1 MRRTAYEMT
10 SEPEI
15 EQFLDEMSFGTLVMQ
30 GEEWPYAVPLNYV
43 YHRKS
48 IYLHGSKAG
57 HKMEAIRACG
67 NVAFSVCKEYA
78 LIPSYF
84 SDPLLACPAT
94 SYFKS
99 VLIRGRA
106 VAVEEAAEKA
116 DVLGA
121 LMRKLQPEG
130 GYSPIDPADPA
141 YVPRLQGVAVLRLNA
156 ESLSAKFAFGQHLNE
171 ERFAK
176 VCEGLR
182 ERGTDRDLHTAD
194 LMEKYSGRCPVE

>member
-10 SEPEI
+10 SEQEI
-15 EQFLDEMSFGTLVMQ
+15 EQFLGEMSFGTLVMQ

-48 IYLHGSKAG
+48 IYLHGSKVG
-57 HKMEAIRACG
+57 HKMEAIRTCG
-67 NVAFSVCKEYA
+67 NIAFSVCREYA

-94 SYFKS
+94 AYFKS

-106 VAVEEAAEKA
+106 EAVEDAAEKA

-141 YVPRLQGVAVLRLNA
+141 YAPRLQGVAVLRLCT
-156 ESLSAKFAFGQHLNE
+156 ESMTAKFAFGQHLNE
-171 ERFAK
+171 ERFGK

-182 ERGTDRDLHTAD
+182 ERGTEGDLQTAA

>member
-10 SEPEI
+10 SEQEI
-15 EQFLDEMSFGTLVMQ
+15 DQFLEEMSFGTLVMQ
-30 GEEWPYAVPLNYV
+30 GEEWPYAVPINYV

-48 IYLHGSKAG
+48 VYLHGSKVG
-57 HKMEAIRACG
+57 HKMEAIRAQG
-67 NVAFSVCKEYA
+67 RVAFSVCREYA

-99 VLIRGRA
+99 VYIRGRA
-106 VAVEEAAEKA
+106 EIVEDAAEKA

-130 GYSPIDPADPA
+130 GYKPIDPADPLYA
-141 YVPRLQGVAVLRLNA
+141 TRLQGVAVIRLA
-156 ESLSAKFAFGQHLNE
+156 VDSLTAKFAFGQHLNE
-171 ERFAK
+171 ERFQN
-176 VCEGLR
+176 VCAGLR
-182 ERGTDRDLHTAD
+182 ERGKEDDLLTAAM
-194 LMEKYSGRCPVE
+194 MEKYSGRCPMD